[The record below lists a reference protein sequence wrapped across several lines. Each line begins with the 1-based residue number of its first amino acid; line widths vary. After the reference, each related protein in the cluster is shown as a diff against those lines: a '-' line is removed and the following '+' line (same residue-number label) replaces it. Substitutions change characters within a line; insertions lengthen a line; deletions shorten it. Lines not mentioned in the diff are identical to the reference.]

1 MAFAKSMR
9 WRRGAWAHMARLPRG
24 ARITDYSSLG
34 VVAQWLPRST
44 VDRVLANSSRAAG
57 NASRAE

>member
-9 WRRGAWAHMARLPRG
+9 WRRGAARLPRG